1 MSSDVTNNL
10 HSNDGNHFT
19 RDVVPYRSSRKKHS
33 IPNMYQDPNI
43 QRPASRMMYRFHQLK
58 IGITIFLSLF
68 STLYITQKRTRRTE
82 SLMIVKSTRVIKYS
96 SDNDDTDAPS
106 NKNQPD
112 LFYRCPL
119 SERVDNSES
128 INVPMEPK
136 IWYDSV
142 GAKITNINSYMET
155 FRQVEFDNWGHTYDE
170 VKHGMYSWKSRYFKD
185 LKSNDVIYESA
196 CGIGMNLYMTLEIL
210 QQISGITNVTIYGN
224 DYVSKSVQIAQ
235 EIYRN
240 TETSNHL
247 LPSSFGQLGSI
258 CEADSTQLDFVP
270 SNTFDLV
277 YTGYI
282 SPLFDPLHLNQS
294 TTDENF
300 VQYNA
305 YCEQRQVSD
314 RVGTTATST
323 LAEQAQQLQN
333 DWYGKWVGEM
343 IRIAKPG
350 APIIVEQVSY
360 PYVRHINVIADRN
373 CCIS

>member
-1 MSSDVTNNL
+1 MLGEITNDFHSDNENQAVKQVLPHLN
-10 HSNDGNHFT
+10 
-19 RDVVPYRSSRKKHS
+19 SRKMYH
-33 IPNMYQDPNI
+33 IPNMYQDHFKGPTPRI
-43 QRPASRMMYRFHQLK
+43 HHFRQLK
-58 IGITIFLSLF
+58 IALTILLSLF
-68 STLYITQKRTRRTE
+68 STLYLTQKRARRTE
-82 SLMIVKSTRVIKYS
+82 SLMIVNSMKVIKQNVY
-96 SDNDDTDAPS
+96 DDDDDDT
-106 NKNQPD
+106 NKKEPN
-112 LFYRCPL
+112 LIYRCPITK
-119 SERVDNSES
+119 RVDDDKSLEAP
-128 INVPMEPK
+128 IEHKV
-136 IWYDSV
+136 WYDSA

-155 FRQVEFDNWGHTYDE
+155 FRLVDFDNWGHTYNE
-170 VKHGMYSWKSRYFKD
+170 VKHGMYSWKSRYFTD

-224 DYVSKSVQIAQ
+224 DYVRRSVQIAQ
-235 EIYRN
+235 EIYKN
-240 TETSNHL
+240 TGKSNRL
-247 LPSSFGQLGSI
+247 LPLSFGQLGSI

-294 TTDENF
+294 TTNENF

-305 YCEQRQVSD
+305 YCEQQQHRG
-314 RVGTTATST
+314 RIGTKINQSSSPT
-323 LAEQAQQLQN
+323 LAEKAQQLQN

-360 PYVRHINVIADRN
+360 PYV
-373 CCIS
+373 